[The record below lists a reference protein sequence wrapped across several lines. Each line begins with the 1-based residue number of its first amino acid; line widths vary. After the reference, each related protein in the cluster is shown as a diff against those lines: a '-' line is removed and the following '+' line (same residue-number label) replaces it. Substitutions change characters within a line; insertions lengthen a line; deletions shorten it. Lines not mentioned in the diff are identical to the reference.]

1 MSYLDK
7 ADPAVAKI
15 LKDEI
20 KRQESTL
27 MMIPSENHTSQ
38 AVREVVGSAFQDK
51 YCEGYPFRRYYQGQD
66 NFDKLETLC
75 QDRIKK
81 AFGVPYVNVQ
91 PLSGAPANTAV
102 YFGILNYGDKI
113 MGLRLDQ
120 GGHISHG
127 LAINFSGKF
136 LKPVFYHVDKKGF
149 IDYEAMEKIALK
161 EKPKVIIAGITSYPR
176 ALDFKRFAKIA
187 DKIGAYLMADM
198 AHVSGLILAGA
209 YPNPVPYVHI
219 MTTTTHKTL
228 RGPRGAL
235 IMVTNKGLKKDPELP
250 LKIDKAI
257 FPGLQGG
264 PHENNIAG
272 IAVAMK
278 ENSKPAQKKYGQKV
292 VNNAKALAKY
302 LQNEGF
308 EVCSGGTDTHLI
320 LLDMRPF
327 DVSGKLTAEALEVAG
342 MVANYNGIPYD
353 PNPPFFPSGFRL
365 GTPGMTS
372 RGMGEVQMK
381 KVALWMGQ
389 VIKDVAKI
397 KKDLK
402 ITFEQERKKDTR
414 DKIVAK
420 SKVIKK
426 VRKEIASLCK
436 KFPIK
441 KRY

>member
-1 MSYLDK
+1 
-7 ADPAVAKI
+7 
-15 LKDEI
+15 
-20 KRQESTL
+20 
-27 MMIPSENHTSQ
+27 
-38 AVREVVGSAFQDK
+38 
-51 YCEGYPFRRYYQGQD
+51 
-66 NFDKLETLC
+66 
-75 QDRIKK
+75 
-81 AFGVPYVNVQ
+81 
-91 PLSGAPANTAV
+91 
-102 YFGILNYGDKI
+102 
-113 MGLRLDQ
+113 
-120 GGHISHG
+120 
-127 LAINFSGKF
+127 
-136 LKPVFYHVDKKGF
+136 
-149 IDYEAMEKIALK
+149 
-161 EKPKVIIAGITSYPR
+161 
-176 ALDFKRFAKIA
+176 
-187 DKIGAYLMADM
+187 
-198 AHVSGLILAGA
+198 
-209 YPNPVPYVHI
+209 
-219 MTTTTHKTL
+219 L